1 MKAFEVIAPNK
12 ILLPL
17 IDPKKLEFT
26 FFSLAMTQPKL
37 IRIPSQKLLNEIIKE
52 NLNK

>member
-1 MKAFEVIAPNK
+1 MKAFEVIPPNK

-17 IDPKKLEFT
+17 INPKKIEFT
-26 FFSLAMTQPKL
+26 FFSLEMMQPRL
-37 IRIPSQKLLNEIIKE
+37 IRIPYQKLMDEIIKE